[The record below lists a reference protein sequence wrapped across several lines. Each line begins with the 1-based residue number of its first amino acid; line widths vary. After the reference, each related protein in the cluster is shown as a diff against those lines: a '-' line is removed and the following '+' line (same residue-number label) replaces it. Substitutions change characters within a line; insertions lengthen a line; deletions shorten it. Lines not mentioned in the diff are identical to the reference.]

1 MKNVMRQTV
10 QAGSLASESREDADG
25 RHPLSLG
32 FGVSEV
38 GELNRCLPRGPFQ
51 QEPLWANPAPGLV
64 SVGPGQATPSHQAPG
79 SAPLSGNT
87 SLASLIWH
95 RIK

>member
-10 QAGSLASESREDADG
+10 QAGGLASESREDADG

-32 FGVSEV
+32 FGVSEA

-64 SVGPGQATPSHQAPG
+64 YSWYDSQLPHTTTTTTTTTTPA
-79 SAPLSGNT
+79 
-87 SLASLIWH
+87 
-95 RIK
+95 